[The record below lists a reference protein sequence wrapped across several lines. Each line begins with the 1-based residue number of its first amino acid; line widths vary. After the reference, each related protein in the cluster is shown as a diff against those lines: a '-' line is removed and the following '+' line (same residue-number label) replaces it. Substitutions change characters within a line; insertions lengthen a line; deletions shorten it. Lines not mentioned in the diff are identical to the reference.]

1 MNPDKKIIID
11 ALFEK
16 VNSSPYVLVVDYTGM
31 TVPQFSELRN
41 RLGAA
46 GAECHVAKNTYMKK
60 ALAEAGLPDIGEGLV
75 GQTAFVTGDSEVFA
89 AAKAIKNFEKE
100 FKKPEMKVGILGDA
114 VLDAEKLKAIADIPS
129 REAILSQLLATINE
143 PATRIARVIQ
153 KKFNPDADSK
163 KDEPAAE
170 AEAAAEPA
178 AEAAAH
184 VAEAAAEPAAEA

>member
-1 MNPDKKIIID
+1 
-11 ALFEK
+11 
-16 VNSSPYVLVVDYTGM
+16 M

-46 GAECHVAKNTYMKK
+46 GAQCHVAKNTYMRQ

-100 FKKPEMKVGILGDA
+100 FKKPEMKVGILGDT
-114 VLDAEKLKAIADIPS
+114 VLDAAKLKAIADIPS
-129 REAILSQLLATINE
+129 REAVLSQLLATINE

-153 KKFNPDADSK
+153 AKFNPDADSK
-163 KDEPAAE
+163 ADEAAAE
-170 AEAAAEPA
+170 TAAEPA
-178 AEAAAH
+178 AEVAAEP